1 MNLSNLKPAK
11 GSVQNNS
18 KRVGRGEGSG
28 KGGTSTRG
36 HKGAKSRSGYSKKI
50 GFEGGQMPLQRRV
63 PKFGFTNINRKEYQG
78 INLDTLQ
85 ALVDNGRITDT
96 VDMQVLV
103 ENGLAGKNELVK
115 ILGRGELKA
124 TLKISVHKFTATAKE
139 AIEAAGGEV
148 VTL

>member
-1 MNLSNLKPAK
+1 MDLSNLKPAE
-11 GSVQNNS
+11 GSVKTQG
-18 KRVGRGEGSG
+18 KRVGRGQGSG
-28 KGGTSTRG
+28 KGGTATRG
-36 HKGAKSRSGYSKKI
+36 HNGAKSRSGYSKKL

-78 INLDTLQ
+78 VNLDTLQ
-85 ALVDNGRITDT
+85 MLVDEKKIKDT
-96 VDMQVLV
+96 LDFDTMVSLR
-103 ENGLAGKNELVK
+103 LARKNEMVK

-124 TLKISVHKFTATAKE
+124 KIKVSAHKFTASAQK

>member
-1 MNLSNLKPAK
+1 MELNNLKPAE
-11 GSVQNNS
+11 GSVNRQG
-18 KRVGRGEGSG
+18 KRVGRGQGSG
-28 KGGTSTRG
+28 KGGTATRG
-36 HKGAKSRSGYSKKI
+36 HNGAKSRSGYSKKL

-63 PKFGFTNINRKEYQG
+63 PKFGFTNINRIEHQG

-85 ALVDNGRITDT
+85 QLVDDKKIKGAIDFDT
-96 VDMQVLV
+96 IVTL
-103 ENGLAGKNELVK
+103 GLARKHELVK

-124 TLKISVHKFTATAKE
+124 KLTVTAHKFTGTAQK